1 MCRELVAELKE
12 RYPHLHR
19 IYIRAEYQYISDDYE
34 KHLFQTSDETY
45 YSERAVGGGKA
56 VYVERNQELI
66 DKADICIVYY
76 KADYPS
82 S

>member
-34 KHLFQTSDETY
+34 KHLFQTCDETY
-45 YSERAVGGGKA
+45 YSERAVLVA
-56 VYVERNQELI
+56 VRLFMSKEIKN
-66 DKADICIVYY
+66 
-76 KADYPS
+76 
-82 S
+82 